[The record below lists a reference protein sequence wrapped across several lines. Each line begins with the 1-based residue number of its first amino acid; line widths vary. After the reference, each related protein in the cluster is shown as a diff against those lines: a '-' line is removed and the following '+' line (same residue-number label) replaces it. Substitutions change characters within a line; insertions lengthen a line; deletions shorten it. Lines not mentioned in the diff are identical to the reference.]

1 LKPYSSTSFLLA
13 SSAFFLCLRF
23 LHKNI
28 PASTS
33 KATTTTGTT
42 TATAVL
48 PPTDSPPPVVD
59 LEFCDWS
66 VAGSDVDEDFEDCVD
81 EGTTTAADVSEGCVV
96 IVTMTVLGVPPG
108 VDADSVMTEVMM
120 CVDGGIE
127 AAATD
132 EVTTLADD
140 GGGFDDGGGVDDGAG
155 VEASE
160 ERETGVEL
168 GGEEDVTAAEEV
180 MVKMEDEDTEGSVE
194 DAVKESKE
202 VVGLLAV
209 PLLLAAMSNKAE
221 QRSYKKE
228 CVRLGLDR
236 SRLTVPDQNST

>member
-1 LKPYSSTSFLLA
+1 M
-13 SSAFFLCLRF
+13 RF

-48 PPTDSPPPVVD
+48 LPTDSPPPVVD

-81 EGTTTAADVSEGCVV
+81 EGITTAADVSEGCVV
-96 IVTMTVLGVPPG
+96 IVTMTVLRVPPG

-127 AAATD
+127 DAAAD
-132 EVTTLADD
+132 EMTTLADD
-140 GGGFDDGGGVDDGAG
+140 GGSVDGGGGVDDGAA
-155 VEASE
+155 VETSD

-168 GGEEDVTAAEEV
+168 GGEDAAAAEV
-180 MVKMEDEDTEGSVE
+180 MVKMG
-194 DAVKESKE
+194 
-202 VVGLLAV
+202 VG
-209 PLLLAAMSNKAE
+209 
-221 QRSYKKE
+221 RG
-228 CVRLGLDR
+228 RR
-236 SRLTVPDQNST
+236 

>member
-1 LKPYSSTSFLLA
+1 LRPYSSTSFLLA

-48 PPTDSPPPVVD
+48 LPTDSPPPVVD

-96 IVTMTVLGVPPG
+96 IVTMTVLRVPPG
-108 VDADSVMTEVMM
+108 VDADSVITEVMM
-120 CVDGGIE
+120 CVDGGSE
-127 AAATD
+127 DAATD
-132 EVTTLADD
+132 EVTTLT
-140 GGGFDDGGGVDDGAG
+140 DDGGGVDDGGGADDG
-155 VEASE
+155 AWVETSDE
-160 ERETGVEL
+160 TETGVEL
-168 GGEEDVTAAEEV
+168 GGGEED
-180 MVKMEDEDTEGSVE
+180 
-194 DAVKESKE
+194 DATV
-202 VVGLLAV
+202 V
-209 PLLLAAMSNKAE
+209 PLLLAPMSNRAE
-221 QRSYKKE
+221 QRSYKRE
-228 CVRLGLDR
+228 CVRLRLDR
-236 SRLTVPDQNST
+236 SRLTVVVYAATRPELDLTRRVWNVSRSH

>member
-1 LKPYSSTSFLLA
+1 M
-13 SSAFFLCLRF
+13 
-23 LHKNI
+23 
-28 PASTS
+28 
-33 KATTTTGTT
+33 
-42 TATAVL
+42 
-48 PPTDSPPPVVD
+48 D
-59 LEFCDWS
+59 LEVCDWS
-66 VAGSDVDEDFEDCVD
+66 VAGSDVDEDFEDCID

-127 AAATD
+127 DAAAD

-140 GGGFDDGGGVDDGAG
+140 GEGVDGGGVDDGAG
-155 VEASE
+155 VETSE

-168 GGEEDVTAAEEV
+168 GGGGEEDVAAAEEV
-180 MVKMEDEDTEGSVE
+180 MVKMEDEDTEESVE
-194 DAVKESKE
+194 DVVKEFKE
-202 VVGLLAV
+202 VVGLPAV
-209 PLLLAAMSNKAE
+209 PLPLAPMSNKAE

-236 SRLTVPDQNST
+236 SRLTVVVYAATRSELDLTSRAWNVSKSH